1 MVTMPKVDP
10 ETGEPMTDDPEAEA
24 KDQRGGKQ
32 GHDLQDGANPTGSP
46 TSTTEWDTPEK
57 PNA

>member
-1 MVTMPKVDP
+1 MPKIDP
-10 ETGEPMTDDPEAEA
+10 DSGEPMTDDPGAEA
-24 KDQRGGKQ
+24 KDERGGKQ

-46 TSTTEWDTPEK
+46 TSTTEWDSPEK